1 MNNLESHQSQLKA
14 QLRKAEEDI
23 NRLENQYIPK
33 IKETKKFQQELYD
46 ELEKIRQDA
55 ELLPTMFRA
64 EAVFR
69 KECKIEKDQA
79 VEKMT
84 MAMKQHNKLVSER
97 DDLKNELERKQRL
110 AIQAIAARGNMKQH
124 LDEAKEANEQAML
137 KIAELN

>member
-1 MNNLESHQSQLKA
+1 
-14 QLRKAEEDI
+14 
-23 NRLENQYIPK
+23 
-33 IKETKKFQQELYD
+33 
-46 ELEKIRQDA
+46 
-55 ELLPTMFRA
+55 MFRA

-124 LDEAKEANEQAML
+124 LDEAKAANEQAMQ
-137 KIAELN
+137 KIAELNQTIVDAGKEV